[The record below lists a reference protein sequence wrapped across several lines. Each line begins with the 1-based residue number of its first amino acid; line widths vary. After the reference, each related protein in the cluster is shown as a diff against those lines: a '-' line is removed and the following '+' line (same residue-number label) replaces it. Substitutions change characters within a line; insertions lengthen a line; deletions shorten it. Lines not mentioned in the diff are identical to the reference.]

1 MTTIPLDNPLVD
13 FSRAGFASFDVP
25 QPVRALAT
33 DSIIEENRKNTPQS
47 AINQRKQE
55 RLTVSEL
62 NDMDMDEIT
71 KRYYGAPIDTRGPVT
86 RFLDMIDLPRNVL
99 FNLAAGDTARRKA
112 AQGDTAALGLARVN
126 TSDVLES
133 LGVRPGLA
141 TGILGFV
148 GDVALDPLTYLG
160 PAGWGAK
167 LTSTSGRTASLT
179 RAGSKAVLKTIDEV
193 EAGTRI
199 SDDLARNYLE
209 KAGYTAER
217 MAAATDKKALAAEV
231 SDVLGKGKQTRF
243 NKLVSFLGEDKEFDA
258 IEGVRTLADDITD
271 YIPPNADELTKARI
285 TASKDFYKAYGR
297 PFSPGLRVVKDP
309 NSAIGFSFT
318 TSKSAPKGSG
328 IFHIP
333 GTAYEISV
341 PAFTPGAIQQVK
353 IASLVENAAA
363 SGEFFNTPEMKAVY
377 DMADFIDDAYNNH
390 SQGKPGDPVSV
401 ANIMPAA
408 GAPVD
413 IGDIASQQVSM
424 RRATRRTA
432 EVGDDVQ
439 WTSQGV
445 QQFAEPRKITSIS
458 PDGNF
463 AFVEGSS
470 TGLPMRELNIVEP
483 LDESAKFKQK
493 LANTLK
499 AMQDAI
505 KSIEANPN
513 ASYADLLH
521 ARDLYRK
528 SYAEALSINDDLAK
542 ARGELEEAKGYAS
555 RVNKNVNSQAIE
567 EMLNMRVEARTENQV
582 RKERRAQLA
591 ARTEELKQ
599 KQVEEVSEEARYN
612 PASPLDETH
621 PMSALKA
628 RWEKQQFKIEDSEV
642 HSDPAKNT
650 KNEQVYEWKEYRTA
664 EPGTE
669 KYEESVAK
677 IVPSRTNPEAEQQI
691 AELRNQ
697 YPEIMTDEQI
707 DEFDQL
713 VKEIDEANQE
723 QMPEEAINDFLA
735 EKDSNAFT
743 YFQQAAYNQGLV
755 RTKFDAIDLNKVQVG
770 DQWTYGTPDLGYES
784 PLVYTVTE
792 VLEDG
797 KVRVKVDMPRKRP
810 KEYKWGKRFKKDES
824 QQLIDI
830 MATQPSEYYL
840 LNPETA
846 VFATRGRK
854 GTTTVRRMKE
864 VEGAQA
870 FSGDLQSLKQN
881 QKFTAS
887 INQLVQSVKVR
898 KNIMDK
904 AAAGQ
909 ISDKILTDSL
919 NDINGRMSKSAT
931 RIATQIHELTKNDVP
946 DISIAQI
953 ENVVSEEI
961 NRRLAIL
968 DRLKDDD
975 IIDAVQAKLFANP
988 VPPKY
993 KPELFGTGKTAKVDY
1008 RLKAM
1013 EELGIDDD
1021 DLIPVRV
1028 GAGTKYEGLTPSQ
1041 IRQQIVKERREQ
1053 ALREIRF
1060 QHHPE
1065 VKTAYDADLAALT
1078 DANAAAVDRQAKA
1091 AKAVNAQL
1099 HNRTLKVDKAIRTER
1114 AKAAAAVDPTQGM
1127 SVDEALRLA
1136 NEKDWREPFLI
1147 EGTQTYKQDIQ
1158 TIDGLNYELF
1168 KPVNPNEK
1176 KGFIKITKAY
1186 TGDLVGQY
1194 PFKSFE
1200 EALNSYNDVMARNG
1214 GNEVSAADLIV
1225 TPESVMEAV
1234 NRKQRVEDF
1243 AAETERLRQQAPD
1256 IARKEI
1262 LAEIGESEDALDPV
1276 IFGKGTEYEGM
1287 DEQQIRN
1294 AIFEKHAKAYDARV
1308 PNDDVPNYMTEAE
1321 MQDLSAYAD
1330 YLHAKAKAA
1339 AMIADASSKPYLA
1352 AAGSGVHD
1360 AVVRARDAWG
1370 LGADDMGS
1378 GVMASLSSITEH
1390 FANQGTVGRI
1400 AFHNAKALERTLVN
1414 RLGLD
1419 PGIANDVVKQY
1430 VRAQDIQQTQAFR
1443 MAVTDMQKT
1452 LGQSGLPI
1460 AQHGQAFQLALALI
1474 FAGDIPI
1481 DQMAKLAERDKAYKI
1496 ILESMKGGLLDPSVN
1511 PQASEAIKALA
1522 QKYKQILNQLDDGSG
1537 IQNYIPNVLT
1547 AQAREFL
1554 RFQRENRANLI
1565 ASKKVGPSG
1574 ELISPVENYAER
1586 FEKPRST
1593 IEHTWVDENEEVHT
1607 LMESELAYLEYS
1619 DNTIKDIEN
1628 SNPEYA
1634 NYIRARKNSA
1644 ERWQNL
1650 TEVQRQGA
1658 ETYYLSPF
1666 EINRRVK
1673 EYGMFKNLTNNA
1685 LNGRDFMYSDLI
1697 TAVGIRLGEEERKAA
1712 RNLLQQ
1718 YLAPYELR
1726 VDNIKLTTSGTAGG
1740 KGRKFTT
1747 TNGTEVDLVNED
1759 GKQVIYIGNEKYRQ
1773 PKIDIAEEFSVMSS
1787 LFTAADGTRLQA
1799 AFYPEKIAD
1808 IIEDTAGFFGKPGE
1822 GSGFAKAFEGKT
1834 DPNDMMSQILKGAE
1848 KVTQYWKVFTLL
1860 HPSWTVNDIV
1870 GNFFLAA
1877 NMGINPKKMVKNA
1890 RDTYRFV
1897 VAMARGDTEALSKM
1911 TIAGKSGL
1919 DHAAGDIG
1927 MILDTGQVVET
1938 TQQMR
1943 RTGEFVDPYAYS
1955 ILRAMKKLAKGD
1967 IQGARE
1973 EFAGAMAESYRAA
1986 EIAVAERRAVKPGTA
2001 EQTFKPQVMV
2011 DAAFDKVLVRRV
2023 WQGWAHANGIANN
2036 WMKAAAYFSLL
2047 EDGYDGASAA
2057 RRISE
2062 MMLDM
2067 SVLTSTDRAA
2077 RKVFPFYNW
2086 MKHSG
2091 VLGAREF
2098 LRNPKFFTIAP
2109 KIKQALE
2116 ESLNGEENLPENA
2129 RPSWIR
2135 DQLALQIGT
2144 DPDTRRALTLTSSLP
2159 TEAATY
2165 AISFLASPVLGWGAL
2180 QDSLAY
2186 VTNALNPVVKMP
2198 LELGARK
2205 EFFTKRVISS
2215 DGGDI
2220 TPTEYLLQQV
2230 RPFREL
2236 GIGSLRGGPLQRAF
2250 ADDPILGVSRL
2261 MIGGRLQPFE
2271 EERRVQNLQR
2281 EYDERVDALRRRIG
2295 IAERESQKNESL
2307 ARRVELLRL
2316 FNQME
2321 GLGLTIPKWA
2331 SKQIKEV
2338 NQTQASA
2345 GM

>member
-148 GDVALDPLTYLG
+148 GDVALDPLTYVG
-160 PAGWGAK
+160 PAGWGTK
-167 LTSTSGRTASLT
+167 LASTSGRTASLT

-258 IEGVRTLADDITD
+258 IEGIRTLADDITD

-377 DMADFIDDAYNNH
+377 DMADAIENGWNEYRT
-390 SQGKPGDPVSV
+390 GVSEQPATV
-401 ANIMPAA
+401 ENIMAAA
-408 GAPVD
+408 GSPTE
-413 IGDIASQQVSM
+413 IGPPIPQIDALSSLRDTI
-424 RRATRRTA
+424 
-432 EVGDDVQ
+432 
-439 WTSQGV
+439 
-445 QQFAEPRKITSIS
+445 
-458 PDGNF
+458 GN
-463 AFVEGSS
+463 
-470 TGLPMRELNIVEP
+470 N
-483 LDESAKFKQK
+483 
-493 LANTLK
+493 LK
-499 AMQDAI
+499 VMQDAI
-505 KSIEANPN
+505 KGIEANPN

-521 ARDLYRK
+521 ARDLYKK

-555 RVNKNVNSQAIE
+555 RVNKNVNSKAIE
-567 EMLNMRVEARTENQV
+567 DMLNMRVERNTKNQIVKENRV
-582 RKERRAQLA
+582 KVATRI
-591 ARTEELKQ
+591 EELKQ
-599 KQVEEVSEEARYN
+599 KQVEDVSEEARYN

-621 PMSALKA
+621 SMSSLAPKYQ
-628 RWEKQQFKIEDSEV
+628 RGQFNVADSEF

-650 KNEQVYEWKEYRTA
+650 KNEQAYEWKEYRTA

-735 EKDSNAFT
+735 EKDSNALT
-743 YFQQAAYNQGLV
+743 YFQMAAYNQGLV
-755 RTKFDAIDLNKVQVG
+755 RTKKLDAIDLSKVQVG
-770 DQWTYGTPDLGYES
+770 DQWTYGTPDFAHES
-784 PLVYTVTE
+784 PFVYTVTE

-810 KEYKWGKRFKKDES
+810 KEYKWGKRFKRDEA
-824 QQLIDI
+824 QQIIDS

-840 LNPETA
+840 LNPETEM
-846 VFATRGRK
+846 FATRGRK
-854 GTTTVRRMKE
+854 GTPTVRRMKE

-870 FSGDLQSLKQN
+870 FSGDLQSLKSD

-887 INQLVQSVKVR
+887 IKQLVQSVKVR

-953 ENVVSEEI
+953 ENAVNEEI
-961 NRRLAIL
+961 NRRLTIL

-993 KPELFGTGKTAKVDY
+993 KPELFGTGKTAKIDY

-1013 EELGIDDD
+1013 EEFNLDEE
-1021 DLIPVRV
+1021 DLLPTSL

-1078 DANAAAVDRQAKA
+1078 DAYAAAVDRQAKA

-1176 KGFIKITKAY
+1176 KGFIKITKAD

-1200 EALNSYNDVMARNG
+1200 EALNSYNEGMALRG

-1234 NRKQRVEDF
+1234 NRKQRIDDF

-1390 FANQGTVGRI
+1390 FANQGAVGRI

-1481 DQMAKLAERDKAYKI
+1481 DQMAKLAKRDKAYEI

-1574 ELISPVENYAER
+1574 ELISPVEDYAER

-1593 IEHTWVDENEEVHT
+1593 IEHSWVDENEEVHT

-1619 DNTIKDIEN
+1619 DNTIRDIEN

-1634 NYIRARKNSA
+1634 NYIRARKDSA
-1644 ERWQNL
+1644 ARWQNL

-1673 EYGMFKNLTNNA
+1673 EYDMFKNLTNNA

-1955 ILRAMKKLAKGD
+1955 IITSMKKLAKGD

-1986 EIAVAERRAVKPGTA
+1986 EIAVAERRAVKPGTAERRTVKPGTA

-2067 SVLTSTDRAA
+2067 SVLTSTDRTA

-2109 KIKQALE
+2109 KVKQALE

-2295 IAERESQKNESL
+2295 IAERESQKGESL

-2331 SKQIKEV
+2331 SGQIKQINEV
-2338 NQTQASA
+2338 QATQ
-2345 GM
+2345 

>member
-1 MTTIPLDNPLVD
+1 MTTLPLDNPLVD
-13 FSRAGFASFDVP
+13 FSRAGFSSFDVP
-25 QPVRALAT
+25 QPIRALAT

-86 RFLDMIDLPRNVL
+86 RFLDMIDLPRNAL

-141 TGILGFV
+141 TGILGFI
-148 GDVALDPLTYLG
+148 GDVALDPLTYVG

-167 LTSTSGRTASLT
+167 IASKAGGSASLT
-179 RAGSKAVLKTIDEV
+179 RAGSQAILNTIDEIGKG
-193 EAGTRI
+193 ARI

-217 MAAATDKKALAAEV
+217 IAAATDKKALAAEV
-231 SDVLGKGKQTRF
+231 SDVLGKGKQTKF
-243 NKLVSFLGEDKEFDA
+243 NQLVSWLGEDVEYGA
-258 IEGVRTLADDITD
+258 IGDVRTLADDITD

-341 PAFTPGAIQQVK
+341 PAFTPGAIHQVK
-353 IASLVENAAA
+353 VASLVENAAA
-363 SGEFFNTPEMKAVY
+363 TGDFFNTPQMKAVY
-377 DMADFIDDAYNNH
+377 DMSDSIGNSWSEYRNV
-390 SQGKPGDPVSV
+390 VSEEPTTTV
-401 ANIMPAA
+401 EGILASA
-408 GAPVD
+408 GAPSVTVPPID
-413 IGDIASQQVSM
+413 KKEALGAL
-424 RRATRRTA
+424 
-432 EVGDDVQ
+432 
-439 WTSQGV
+439 
-445 QQFAEPRKITSIS
+445 RKQIN
-458 PDGNF
+458 D
-463 AFVEGSS
+463 
-470 TGLPMRELNIVEP
+470 NIKKMH
-483 LDESAKFKQK
+483 D
-493 LANTLK
+493 T
-499 AMQDAI
+499 I
-505 KSIEANPN
+505 KGIEADPEIK
-513 ASYADLLH
+513 YADLLH
-521 ARDLYRK
+521 ARDLYKK
-528 SYAEALSINDDLAK
+528 SYAEALSINDDFAK
-542 ARGELEEAKGYAS
+542 HMGELEEGKRFSKAIDKDDRS
-555 RVNKNVNSQAIE
+555 RAVE
-567 EMLNMRVEARTENQV
+567 TMLNMRVEARTENQI
-582 RKERRAQLA
+582 RKERRAQIA
-591 ARTEELKQ
+591 NRVEELK
-599 KQVEEVSEEARYN
+599 KQRVEDVGEEARYN
-612 PASPLDETH
+612 PASPIDETH
-621 PMSALKA
+621 PMSAIKA
-628 RWEKQQFKIEDSEV
+628 RWEKKQFKIEDSEV
-642 HSDPAKNT
+642 HGDPARNT
-650 KNEQVYEWKEYRTA
+650 ANPQALEWKDYRTA

-669 KYEESVAK
+669 KYEESIAK

-707 DEFDQL
+707 DEFDRL

-723 QMPEEAINDFLA
+723 QMPEEAVNDFLA

-770 DQWTYGTPDLGYES
+770 DQWTYGTPDLSYES
-784 PLVYTVTE
+784 PLVYTVTD

-797 KVRVKVDMPRKRP
+797 KIRVKVDMPRKRP
-810 KEYKWGKRFKKDES
+810 KEYKWGKRFKQEDV
-824 QQLIDI
+824 QRLIDS

-840 LNPETA
+840 LNSETE
-846 VFATRGRK
+846 VFATRGKK
-854 GTTTVRRMKE
+854 GTPTVRRMKE

-870 FSGDLQSLKQN
+870 FSGDLQSLKQD
-881 QKFTAS
+881 QKFTIS
-887 INQLVQSVKVR
+887 VDRLRQSVTIR

-919 NDINGRMSKSAT
+919 GNLHSRMSMSA
-931 RIATQIHELTKNDVP
+931 RKIASQIHELTKNDVP
-946 DISIAQI
+946 DISLAQI

-961 NRRLAIL
+961 NNRLAIL
-968 DRLKDDD
+968 DRLKGDD
-975 IIDAVQAKLFANP
+975 IIEAVQTKLFANP

-993 KPELFGTGKTAKVDY
+993 KPELFGAGKTAKVDY

-1021 DLIPVRV
+1021 DLVPIGF
-1028 GAGTKYEGLTPSQ
+1028 GAGTKYEGLSPSQ
-1041 IRQQIVKERREQ
+1041 IRQKLLKEYREES
-1053 ALREIRF
+1053 LRKVRF

-1065 VKTAYDADLAALT
+1065 VKVAYETELAALT
-1078 DANAAAVDRQAKA
+1078 DAHAAAVDRQAKA
-1091 AKAVNAQL
+1091 AKAVNTQI
-1099 HNRTLKVDKAIRTER
+1099 HNRTLKIDKAIRTER

-1136 NEKDWREPFLI
+1136 GEEDWREPFLI

-1158 TIDGLNYELF
+1158 TIDGLSYELF

-1176 KGFIKITKAY
+1176 AGFIKITKAG
-1186 TGDLVGQY
+1186 TGGLDVVSQQK
-1194 PFKSFE
+1194 FKSFD
-1200 EALNSYNDVMARNG
+1200 EALNAYNGAMARNG
-1214 GNEVSAADLIV
+1214 GTEVSAADLIV

-1234 NRKQRVEDF
+1234 NRKQRIEDF

-1276 IFGKGTEYEGM
+1276 VFGKGTEYEGM

-1294 AIFEKHAKAYDARV
+1294 AIFEKHAKEYDARV
-1308 PNDDVPNYMTEAE
+1308 PNDDVPNYMTADEIAE
-1321 MQDLSAYAD
+1321 REAYAD
-1330 YLHAKAKAA
+1330 YLQARAKAA

-1352 AAGSGVHD
+1352 AAGSGVHE
-1360 AVVRARDAWG
+1360 AVTAARDAWG

-1378 GVMASLSSITEH
+1378 GVMASLSSITEM
-1390 FANQGTVGRI
+1390 FANKGTAGRI
-1400 AFHNAKALERTLVN
+1400 GFYNAKALERTFVN
-1414 RLGLD
+1414 RLGIP
-1419 PGIANDVVKQY
+1419 PGIANDMVKQY
-1430 VRAQDIQQTQAFR
+1430 IKAQDIQQTQAFR
-1443 MAVTDMQKT
+1443 MALTDMRKT
-1452 LGQSGLPI
+1452 IEQSGLPT
-1460 AQHGQAFQLALALI
+1460 AKHGQAFELALALI
-1474 FAGDIPI
+1474 FAGDMPI
-1481 DQMAKLAERDKAYKI
+1481 EQMVKMAKYDDAYRIVIEGIKNG
-1496 ILESMKGGLLDPSVN
+1496 MLDPNVDSKV
-1511 PQASEAIKALA
+1511 AETIKALA
-1522 QKYKQILNQLDDGSG
+1522 QKYKGILNKLDEGSG
-1537 IQNYIPNVLT
+1537 IPNYVPNVLT

-1565 ASKKVGPSG
+1565 ASKKVGPGG
-1574 ELISPVENYAER
+1574 ELISPVEEYAER

-1593 IEHTWVDENEEVHT
+1593 IEHSWLDESGEEQR

-1619 DNTIKDIEN
+1619 DNTIRDIEN
-1628 SNPEYA
+1628 TNPEYGR
-1634 NYIRARKNSA
+1634 YIRARKDSA
-1644 ERWQNL
+1644 ARWQNL

-1658 ETYYLSPF
+1658 KTYYLSPF
-1666 EINRRVK
+1666 EINKRVR

-1697 TAVGIRLGEEERKAA
+1697 TAVGIRLGEQERKAA

-1726 VDNIKLTTSGTAGG
+1726 VDNIKLSTSGTAGG

-1747 TNGTEVDLVNED
+1747 TNGTEVDLVNEN
-1759 GKQVIYIGNEKYRQ
+1759 GKQIIYIGNEKYRM
-1773 PKIDIAEEFSVMSS
+1773 PSIDIAEEFSVMSS
-1787 LFTAADGTRLQA
+1787 LFTASDGTRIQT

-1822 GSGFAKAFEGKT
+1822 GSGFAKAFAGKT
-1834 DPNDMMSQILKGAE
+1834 DPNDMVSQILKGAE

-1860 HPSWTVNDIV
+1860 HPSWTINDIV
-1870 GNFFLAA
+1870 GNMFLAA
-1877 NMGINPKKMVKNA
+1877 NMGINPKKMVKYA

-1897 VAMARGDTEALSKM
+1897 TAMARGDAEALSKM
-1911 TIAGKSGL
+1911 TIAGKTGL
-1919 DHAAGDIG
+1919 EHAAGDIG
-1927 MILDTGQVVET
+1927 MILDTGQMVEAA
-1938 TQQMR
+1938 QQMK
-1943 RTGEFVDPYAYS
+1943 RTGEYIDPYAYS
-1955 ILRAMKKLAKGD
+1955 MLTAMKKLAKGD

-1973 EFAGAMAESYRAA
+1973 EFAGAMAESQRAA
-1986 EIAVAERRAVKPGTA
+1986 EIAVTERRAAKSNVA
-2001 EQTFKPQVMV
+2001 EKTFKPQVMI
-2011 DAAFDKVLVRRV
+2011 DTAFDKILVRRV
-2023 WQGWAHANGIANN
+2023 WQGWAQANGIANN

-2077 RKVFPFYNW
+2077 RQIFPFYNW

-2109 KIKQALE
+2109 KVKQALE
-2116 ESLNGEENLPENA
+2116 ESFNGEENLPENA

-2165 AISFLASPVLGWGAL
+2165 AISFLASPVLGAGAL

-2186 VTNALNPVVKMP
+2186 VTNALNPVPKMF

-2215 DGGDI
+2215 EGGDI
-2220 TPTEYLLQQV
+2220 TPTEYLLQQI
-2230 RPFREL
+2230 RPFREF
-2236 GIGSLRGGPLQRAF
+2236 GIGSLRGGPVQRAF
-2250 ADDPILGVSRL
+2250 ADDPILGLSRL
-2261 MIGGRLQPFE
+2261 AIGGRLQPFD
-2271 EERRVQNLQR
+2271 EERRVQNMQR

-2295 IAERESQKNESL
+2295 IAERENQKEESL
-2307 ARRVELLRL
+2307 RKRVELLRL
-2316 FNQME
+2316 FNQMQ

-2331 SKQIKEV
+2331 GSQIKQINEV
-2338 NQTQASA
+2338 QATQ
-2345 GM
+2345 